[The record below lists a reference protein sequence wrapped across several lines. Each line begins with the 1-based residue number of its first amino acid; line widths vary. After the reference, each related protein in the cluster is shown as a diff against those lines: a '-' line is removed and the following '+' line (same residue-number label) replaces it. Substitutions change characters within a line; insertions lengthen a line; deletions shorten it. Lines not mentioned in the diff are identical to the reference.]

1 MLNIHVAMVNTDT
14 LIDLIWDDWNALK
27 KATVKT
33 RKQHGNLVLKQYS
46 SRVEGKNPPLWWRK
60 EALRNSWEGV
70 ILDPEPDGAAMIGLA
85 SVRGITYT
93 CYVPNTRH
101 QERFEM
107 MGRVLG
113 INLVFLG
120 SREELGSCK
129 YDVKI
134 ER

>member
-1 MLNIHVAMVNTDT
+1 MLNTRVAMSSTDT

-33 RKQHGNLVLKQYS
+33 RKQHGIMVLKQYS

-70 ILDPEPDGAAMIGLA
+70 ILDPEPDGAAMIGIA

-93 CYVPNTRH
+93 TYVSNTRH

-113 INLVFLG
+113 IKLVFLG

-129 YDVKI
+129 YDIKI